1 MIIFLRYTQL
11 IQMNSITHKENSW
24 RFKDVLKVE
33 IIPFS
38 LHISTNYKGSFLF
51 NLEIDQ
57 AFYNRVNTPRENFF
71 KENTRCK
78 ENVPTRRYIDRTTF
92 NSYYVRFLVSKV

>member
-1 MIIFLRYTQL
+1 
-11 IQMNSITHKENSW
+11 MNSITHKENSW

-57 AFYNRVNTPRENFF
+57 AFYNRVNTPRE
-71 KENTRCK
+71 K
-78 ENVPTRRYIDRTTF
+78 
-92 NSYYVRFLVSKV
+92 FLQRKHKMQRECSHTPIY

>member
-1 MIIFLRYTQL
+1 MSNVRYSINLNEFLKHT
-11 IQMNSITHKENSW
+11 ENSSN
-24 RFKDVLKVE
+24 FKDILKVE

-57 AFYNRVNTPRENFF
+57 AFYNCVNTPRENLFE
-71 KENTRCK
+71 ENTRCE
-78 ENVPTRRYIDRTTF
+78 ENVPTRRYVDRKTF
-92 NSYYVRFLVSKV
+92 NSYYVRSFVSNV

>member
-1 MIIFLRYTQL
+1 MIIKRKILINLNEFLK
-11 IQMNSITHKENSW
+11 HKENSW
-24 RFKDVLKVE
+24 SFKDVLKVE

-57 AFYNRVNTPRENFF
+57 AFYNRVNTPRE
-71 KENTRCK
+71 K
-78 ENVPTRRYIDRTTF
+78 
-92 NSYYVRFLVSKV
+92 FLQRKYKMQRECSHTPIS